1 MARLFEKY
9 KTEVLP
15 ELMRR
20 FELNNALATPRIIK
34 ISVNVGA
41 GRAKDEKRLL
51 GQAIS
56 DLTTITGMKPVVTKA
71 RKSIAGFKLRQG
83 MNVGAKVTLRGKMMY
98 EFLDRLVSIVLP
110 RVRDFRGL
118 SPKAFDGNGNY
129 TLGLTDQ
136 SVFPEIK
143 PDDIEFQQGMNIT
156 ICISG
161 RSDEKSAELLRLMG
175 MPLKT
180 D

>member
-1 MARLFEKY
+1 MARLLEQY
-9 KTEVLP
+9 KNEVLP

-20 FELNNALATPRIIK
+20 FNLNNVLTAPRIEK
-34 ISVNVGA
+34 IVVNVGT
-41 GRAKDEKRLL
+41 GRAKDEPKLL
-51 GQAIS
+51 EQATADLAAIS
-56 DLTTITGMKPVVTKA
+56 GLKPVVTKA

-83 MNVGAKVTLRGKMMY
+83 QNVGAKVTLRGKRMY
-98 EFLDRLVSIVLP
+98 EFLDRIISIVLP

-118 SPKAFDGNGNY
+118 SPKAFDGNGNF

-136 SVFPEIK
+136 GVFPEIK
-143 PDDIEFQQGMNIT
+143 PDNIEHAQGMNIT
-156 ICISG
+156 ICITGGSNE
-161 RSDEKSAELLRLMG
+161 RSRELLQLLG